1 MKEEDSKLK
10 VKINLNEDKISE
22 YSIQAQ
28 WSELLELKKIILE
41 HYKKKKSPLKILDIG
56 IGKARI
62 LKHLVKIKEI
72 WNLIESYDGI
82 DVSPVFIDVSN
93 KIIKGLKIEKK
104 ATVKLM
110 NAIEL
115 KTLNKKYDLIILTG
129 FTAGHFYPFDF
140 NFKNFKPGYNLSK
153 NDKFTM
159 IFQQAYN
166 LLSSEGEI
174 VMGTIYIDNDST
186 RKKHEEF
193 YKSLGRAII
202 TNEKD
207 SFIATKSKHWSQRF
221 TKQKIYNYLSFIPK
235 MKISFTP
242 LDTYDYA
249 MMVRVKKDYF

>member
-1 MKEEDSKLK
+1 MKEEGNKLK

-28 WSELLELKKIILE
+28 WAEFIELKKIILE
-41 HYKKKKSPLKILDIG
+41 HYKKKKSPLKILDLG
-56 IGKARI
+56 CGKCRI

-72 WNLIESYDGI
+72 WDVVESYEGV
-82 DVSPVFIDVSN
+82 DVSPVSIEISN
-93 KIIKGLKIEKK
+93 KMIQGLKIEKK
-104 ATVKLM
+104 ASVKLM

-115 KTLNKKYDLIILTG
+115 KTLNKKYDLIISTG

-140 NFKNFKPGYNLSK
+140 DFKNFKPGYDLSS

-166 LLSSEGEI
+166 LLNSNGEMI
-174 VMGTIYIDNDST
+174 IGTVYIDNDST
-186 RKKHEEF
+186 RKKQEEF
-193 YKSLGRAII
+193 YKSLGRTII

-221 TKQKIYNYLSFIPK
+221 TKQKIYNYLNFISK
-235 MKISFTP
+235 MKISFIP
-242 LDTYDYA
+242 LDNYDYA
-249 MMVRVKKDYF
+249 MMVRIKKDYF